1 MKQAALLIIGDEILS
16 GKFADENAPFLIR
29 RLRALGCRVR
39 RVAIL
44 SDVVQDIAQETARS
58 SADCDYVFTTGG
70 VGPTHDDI
78 TMRSIAAAFDIP
90 LESHPRLEQVLREK
104 IRGDLTTAA
113 MRMAQVPKGSE
124 LWWDGGM
131 TFPLVVCRNVH
142 IFPGVP
148 SILRLKFEAVAE
160 RFRGEVLHTARVV
173 TGEFETDI
181 AERLEQAVAR
191 FPAVAIGSYPRYDEG
206 PRHVIVTMEG
216 LNAEHVAAAR
226 GWLEGVLK
234 PMDLLT

>member
-44 SDVVQDIAQETARS
+44 SDVFQDIAQETARS

-226 GWLEGVLK
+226 GWLEGALK

>member
-29 RLRALGCRVR
+29 RLRTLGCRVR

-44 SDVVQDIAQETARS
+44 SDIVQDIAQETARS

-104 IRGDLTTAA
+104 IKGELTTAA

-131 TFPLVVCRNVH
+131 TFPLPHRGH
-142 IFPGVP
+142 RELP
-148 SILRLKFEAVAE
+148 SLR
-160 RFRGEVLHTARVV
+160 RGPPPCDRDH
-173 TGEFETDI
+173 G
-181 AERLEQAVAR
+181 
-191 FPAVAIGSYPRYDEG
+191 G
-206 PRHVIVTMEG
+206 PKRRSRRSCEG
-216 LNAEHVAAAR
+216 LAR
-226 GWLEGVLK
+226 KRTQAHGPADLEGLMIR
-234 PMDLLT
+234 PAF